1 MPRKKDPFD
10 PAALLPVTRQDVE
23 EARAAGIEEEIDL
36 LRHFIQRIA
45 LRQPSSL
52 SESAEVLRVLALAV
66 INLNQLLRTRK
77 LQQDTA
83 DPLKQWQKKMAALE
97 HIMRKNGHIR

>member
-1 MPRKKDPFD
+1 MSPKKEPFH
-10 PAALLPVTRQDVE
+10 PAALPPVTRQDVE
-23 EARAAGIEEEIDL
+23 EARTASIDEEIGL

-52 SESAEVLRVLALAV
+52 SESAETLRVLALAV

-77 LQQDTA
+77 LLQDA
-83 DPLKQWQKKMAALE
+83 ANPLLQWQKKMTALE
-97 HIMRKNGHIR
+97 RIMRKNGHIR

>member
-1 MPRKKDPFD
+1 MSPKKEPFH
-10 PAALLPVTRQDVE
+10 PAALPPVTRQDVE
-23 EARAAGIEEEIDL
+23 EARTASIDEEIGL

-52 SESAEVLRVLALAV
+52 SESAETLRVLALAV

-77 LQQDTA
+77 LLQDA
-83 DPLKQWQKKMAALE
+83 ANPLLQWQKKMIALE
-97 HIMRKNGHIR
+97 RIMRKNGHIR